1 MRRCLAL
8 QFNRLPSYNTPL
20 CEAPMP
26 FIFRH
31 YHRFPV
37 HCSVTYNAGL
47 LQGQGTCGHTES

>member
-1 MRRCLAL
+1 
-8 QFNRLPSYNTPL
+8 
-20 CEAPMP
+20 MP